1 MPDLQD
7 LRNHH
12 HALKQHFESVMEE
25 LRFYIANKGDL
36 RLKPFVE
43 DRIGE
48 FDEAWAAFKVA
59 LAEV

>member
-1 MPDLQD
+1 MADLQD

-12 HALKQHFESVMEE
+12 DALKLHFESVMEE
-25 LRFYIANKGDL
+25 LRFYIVNKGDPQ
-36 RLKPFVE
+36 LKPFVE

-59 LAEV
+59 LGTV

>member
-1 MPDLQD
+1 MPDLKD

-12 HALKQHFESVMEE
+12 DALKLHIESVMEE
-25 LRFYIANKGDL
+25 LRFYIANKGDPQ
-36 RLKPFVE
+36 LKPFVE

-59 LAEV
+59 LGAV